1 MTPDQAAAA
10 AISAARAAQPHVVE
24 LIDALVVPAGCLQLR
39 SWQESAAA
47 EEPPGEVAASVQLP
61 RTPAAAAAAGTGAGV
76 RSGADSESDVLQP
89 GSEVV
94 ITLAV
99 MDTSRRLNVVQ
110 QEIQARVCPAPG
122 LDPAHSCCHVV
133 GSAVPAYCARQPC
146 PAL

>member
-1 MTPDQAAAA
+1 MTPDQAATA
-10 AISAARAAQPHVVE
+10 AISAARAAQPHVDE

-61 RTPAAAAAAGTGAGV
+61 RTPAAAAGGSGGGGGGTAAAAGTSTGV
-76 RSGADSESDVLQP
+76 RSGAAAGNESDVLQP

-110 QEIQARVCPAPG
+110 QEIQVRMLPG
-122 LDPAHSCCHVV
+122 WVFASHTSQLCF
-133 GSAVPAYCARQPC
+133 
-146 PAL
+146 L